1 LRRPGGGTYPE
12 AGLCPGVGLTKSWES
27 SRSLLLELLE
37 IGLLAVG
44 IYLVITFAIETVH
57 VIGLSMY
64 PTLDND
70 DLLIASKIDYHFH
83 QPQRGD
89 IVILKPPFGQNDL
102 IKRVVGVPGDHLQI
116 RDGHVYINGRQLEE
130 PYINPAEPWTVNA
143 FANEQTIPSGYF
155 FVMGDNRNHSTDSR
169 AFGPIRADDIE
180 ARAWLR
186 IWPLNK
192 FGFVDGHPT
201 LETGLVPVRLLPR
214 VA

>member
-1 LRRPGGGTYPE
+1 MPGSVVTR
-12 AGLCPGVGLTKSWES
+12 SWES

-64 PTLDND
+64 PTLNSD
-70 DLLIASKIDYHFH
+70 DLLIASKVDYHFH
-83 QPQRGD
+83 PPQRGD
-89 IVILKPPFGQNDL
+89 IVILKPPFGQSDL
-102 IKRVVGVPGDHLQI
+102 IKRVVGLPGDRFQI
-116 RDGHVYINGRQLEE
+116 KDGHVYINDRKLDE

-143 FANEQTIPSGYF
+143 FANEQVIPSGYY

-186 IWPLNK
+186 IWPLDK
-192 FGFVDGHPT
+192 FGFVDGHAT
-201 LETGLVPVRLLPR
+201 LEAVLTPIWERLP
-214 VA
+214 AA